1 MDACAATNFQFSIN
15 LTAYYAK
22 PSFPFTCSLQIGN
35 WEVQLNSL
43 HQSSKT
49 SSEREEGQSKKQ
61 KRKTEGKFKK
71 KKKSDTVCEGGLRRW
86 FPGK

>member
-1 MDACAATNFQFSIN
+1 MSEHRKRMDACAATNFQFSIN
-15 LTAYYAK
+15 LTAYYAE

-35 WEVQLNSL
+35 REVQLNSL

-49 SSEREEGQSKKQ
+49 SSEREGQSKKQ

-71 KKKSDTVCEGGLRRW
+71 KKKKSQTLCV
-86 FPGK
+86 KVA